1 VVDFFQVH
9 RISNLPLTLVLS
21 ILLPMIAC
29 GEGDPAE
36 HWAFRPLAEPG
47 VPQVRDASW
56 PRTPIDAF
64 IFARLEAQ
72 GLHPAPQTDP
82 QTLRR
87 RVTYNLTGL
96 PPAYYRDA
104 TGGFGELE
112 IEGLLASPHFGERW
126 ARHWLDVAR
135 YSDTKGYAYASEEFT
150 FVHSWVYRDWV
161 VRAFNEDLPYDQ
173 FLMLQL
179 AADRLLARG
188 ECAPADL
195 AAMGFLTLGG
205 RFIGVRQDIIDDR
218 IDVVTRGMLGLTA
231 SCSRCHDH
239 KFDPIPTADYY
250 SLYGIFDSSRER
262 MVALGQTDDAEL
274 TKRRAALEAQFEQ
287 AAQEAEVRF
296 IDRVSDYLIAALDI
310 SKVPKPDF
318 AEIITKDDLIPEQMR
333 RWYEY
338 LAQSDKAQHPV
349 FGAWHA
355 LSMLPPEAFADGAAR
370 RLVDSMEN
378 VDPLVSTA
386 LCQSTLGGME
396 DVARCYGEL
405 LKNHASN
412 PVIAEVMGGPGSP
425 IAIPRC
431 HLHDIEWL
439 FDEETKTGL
448 KRLLANV
455 ERRIIELGDSA
466 PHAVAMED
474 EAVPQ
479 NARILLRGDYSTQG
493 EEVPRRALSLLGAA
507 AFEDGSGRHELARS
521 IARRDNPLTAR
532 VIANRIW
539 QHHFGTGLVDTP
551 SDFGLRSEPPSHP
564 ELLDFLALRLIEN
577 GWSLKALHR
586 LIVRSAVYQQGSTPT
601 PEAQRVDPNNR
612 LLSYFPRR
620 RLDFEAMR
628 DSLLAASGELDLSI
642 GGRPGALF
650 GSDASSR
657 RSLYGR
663 IDRTFLPSTL
673 RNFDFANPELHS
685 AQRHETNVPQQA
697 LFFMNSPFVEA
708 RAIALAGRV
717 AMEAGA
723 EQRIRSLFQ
732 FALRRE
738 PSRDELAS
746 SKRFISAA
754 LAADLVAAST
764 EAETAPTSPSAWSYG
779 FGEYEEAAGRLANFR
794 LLPHFSGEAWGGG
807 AQWPDAQLGWVRL
820 TAVGGHVGNDLKH
833 AAVRRWT
840 APVDA
845 RIRISGTIGITDAGG
860 DGVRALVISDR
871 RGVLGTWT
879 AEFGNPI
886 AAELDVI
893 EASAGECI
901 DFVVDCRPAGNIQC
915 DQFTWAPAILQ
926 LDEQDREASGWSA
939 EREFA
944 GEPSDLPHQLTAWE
958 RLAHTLLL
966 SNAFMFVD

>member
-1 VVDFFQVH
+1 VH
-9 RISNLPLTLVLS
+9 RIFNLPLTLVLS
-21 ILLPMIAC
+21 TLLPMSAC
-29 GEGDPAE
+29 GKGDPAE
-36 HWAFRPLAEPG
+36 HWAFQPLVEPAI
-47 VPQVRDASW
+47 PQVRDASW

-64 IFARLEAQ
+64 ILARLEAQ

-87 RVTYNLTGL
+87 RAAYNLTGL
-96 PPAYYRDA
+96 PPAYDPDA
-104 TGGFGELE
+104 TKTFGEAE

-161 VRAFNEDLPYDQ
+161 VRAFNEDLPYDR

-218 IDVVTRGMLGLTA
+218 IDVVTRGMLGLTV
-231 SCSRCHDH
+231 SCARCHDH
-239 KFDPIPTADYY
+239 KFDPIPASDYY
-250 SLYGIFDSSRER
+250 SLYGILDSSREH
-262 MVALGQTDDAEL
+262 MVPLGQDDDAEL
-274 TKRRAALEAQFEQ
+274 TKRRAALETQFEQ
-287 AAQEAEVRF
+287 AAKEAEARF
-296 IDRVSDYLIAALDI
+296 LDRISEYLIAALDI
-310 SKVPKPDF
+310 SKVPKPNF
-318 AEIITKDDLIPEQMR
+318 TEIISKDDLIPEQVR
-333 RWYEY
+333 RWYQY
-338 LAQSDKAQHPV
+338 LAQSDKARHPV

-355 LSMLPPEAFADGAAR
+355 LAGLPPETFADGTAR
-370 RLVDSMEN
+370 RLVESLKN
-378 VDPLVSTA
+378 VDPLVSASLTQA
-386 LCQSTLGGME
+386 SLVGME
-396 DVARCYGEL
+396 DVARCYGQL
-405 LKNHASN
+405 FKNHASN
-412 PVIAEVMGGPGSP
+412 PVIAEVLSGPGSP

-439 FDEETKTGL
+439 FDEATKTGL
-448 KRLLANV
+448 KGLFANV
-455 ERRIIELGDSA
+455 ERRIIELGESA

-474 EAVPQ
+474 APVPQ
-479 NARILLRGDYSTQG
+479 NAHILLRGDYSSQG
-493 EEVPRRALSLLGAA
+493 DEVPRRALAILGAA
-507 AFEDGSGRHELARS
+507 DFKTGSGRLELAQS
-521 IARRDNPLTAR
+521 IASRDNPLTAR
-532 VIANRIW
+532 VIVNRIW
-539 QHHFGTGLVDTP
+539 QDHFGTGLVDTA
-551 SDFGLRSEPPSHP
+551 SDFGLRTAPPSHP

-586 LIVRSAVYQQGSTPT
+586 MIVSSAVYQQSSTPT
-601 PEAQRVDPNNR
+601 PEAQRADPNNR

-642 GGRPGALF
+642 GGQPGLLF
-650 GSDASSR
+650 GADASLR

-685 AQRHETNVPQQA
+685 ARRHETNVPQQA
-697 LFFMNSPFVEA
+697 LFFMNSPFVES

-717 AMEAGA
+717 AGEVEP

-732 FALRRE
+732 FTLRRE
-738 PSRDELAS
+738 PSRGELAS
-746 SKRFISAA
+746 SGRFIAAA
-754 LAADLVAAST
+754 LAADAVAAST
-764 EAETAPTSPSAWSYG
+764 EAAPRVPSAWSYG
-779 FGEYEEAAGRLANFR
+779 FGEFEEAAGRLANFT
-794 LLPHFSGEAWGGG
+794 LLPHFDGEAWGGG

-845 RIRISGTIGITDAGG
+845 RIRISGTIGMTAAGG
-860 DGVRALVISDR
+860 DGVRALMISDR

-879 AEFGNPI
+879 AEFGNPV
-886 AAELDVI
+886 AAELDEIAV
-893 EASAGECI
+893 SAGECL
-901 DFVVDCRPAGNIQC
+901 DFVVDCRPAGNISF

-926 LDEQDREASGWSA
+926 LDELDGKAARWNA

-944 GEPSDLPHQLTAWE
+944 GKPSNPPHQLTAWE

>member
-1 VVDFFQVH
+1 MVDDRQVP
-9 RISNLPLTLVLS
+9 RIFNLPLTLVLS
-21 ILLPMIAC
+21 TLLPMIAC
-29 GEGDPAE
+29 GKGDPAE
-36 HWAFRPLAEPG
+36 HWAFQPLAEPAI
-47 VPQVRDASW
+47 PQVLDASW
-56 PRTPIDAF
+56 LRTPIDAF
-64 IFARLEAQ
+64 VLSRLEAQ

-87 RVTYNLTGL
+87 RVSYNLTGL
-96 PPAYYRDA
+96 PPAYDPDA
-104 TGGFGELE
+104 TKAFGEAE
-112 IEGLLASPHFGERW
+112 IEGLLDSPHFGERW

-150 FVHSWVYRDWV
+150 FVHSWLYRDWV
-161 VRAFNEDLPYDQ
+161 VRAFNEDLPYDR

-188 ECAPADL
+188 ECPPTDL

-239 KFDPIPTADYY
+239 KFDPIPAADYY

-262 MVALGQTDDAEL
+262 MVALGQSDDAEL
-274 TKRRAALEAQFEQ
+274 AKRRAALETKFEQ

-296 IDRVSDYLIAALDI
+296 LDRVSDYLIEALDI

-318 AEIITKDDLIPEQMR
+318 AEIITKDDLNPEQVR

-355 LSMLPPEAFADGAAR
+355 LSGLPPEAFVDGTAR
-370 RLVDSMEN
+370 RLVESLGN
-378 VDPLVSTA
+378 VDPLVSAA
-386 LCQSTLGGME
+386 LSQSTLGGME
-396 DVARCYGEL
+396 DVARLYGEL
-405 LKNHASN
+405 LRNHASN
-412 PVIAEVMGGPGSP
+412 SVIAEVLGGPGSP

-448 KRLLANV
+448 KRLFADV
-455 ERRIIELGDSA
+455 ERRIIELGESA
-466 PHAVAMED
+466 PHVVVMED
-474 EAVPQ
+474 EPVPQ

-493 EEVPRRALSLLGAA
+493 DEVPRRALSLLGATE
-507 AFEDGSGRHELARS
+507 FEDGSGRLELARS
-521 IARRDNPLTAR
+521 IASRDNPLTAR

-586 LIVRSAVYQQGSTPT
+586 LIVSSAVYQQGSSPR

-620 RLDFEAMR
+620 RLDFEAMY
-628 DSLLAASGELDLSI
+628 DSLLAAAGELDLSI
-642 GGRPGALF
+642 GGRPGALL
-650 GSDASSR
+650 GADASAR

-673 RNFDFANPELHS
+673 RDFDFANPELHS

-708 RAIALAGRV
+708 RAMALAGRV
-717 AMEAGA
+717 AGEAES
-723 EQRIRSLFQ
+723 EQGIRSLFK

-738 PSRDELAS
+738 PSRAELAS
-746 SKRFISAA
+746 SESFISAA
-754 LAADLVAAST
+754 LAADAVAAA
-764 EAETAPTSPSAWSYG
+764 AETASAIPSAWRYG
-779 FGEYEEAAGRLANFR
+779 FGEYEEAAGQLVNFT

-807 AQWPDAQLGWVRL
+807 EQWPDAQLGWVRL

-833 AAVRRWT
+833 AAVRRWI

-845 RIRISGTIGITDAGG
+845 RISISGTIGITAAGG
-860 DGVRALVISDR
+860 DGVRALAISDR

-879 AEFGNPI
+879 AEFGKAV
-886 AAELDVI
+886 AAELNEI
-893 EASAGECI
+893 EVSAGECL
-901 DFVVDCRPAGNIQC
+901 DFVVDCRPAGHIQC

-926 LDEQDREASGWSA
+926 LGELDGKTGRWSA

-944 GEPSDLPHQLTAWE
+944 GRPSDPPHQLTAWE